1 MLRVADSVPQAA
13 RKSEEEERRARMK
26 TKKFKY
32 IRQGYATKHDI
43 PRNNK
48 NAATKRTEQAFL
60 STFKVV
66 PITQS
71 DMILIGGLD

>member
-1 MLRVADSVPQAA
+1 MLRVADSAPQAA
-13 RKSEEEERRARMK
+13 RKSEEEERMARMK

-32 IRQGYATKHDI
+32 IRQGYANKHDI